1 MLSLLIDHDFN
12 HHILRGLIRMIPNLD
27 AVTARQVDLSRA
39 EDSDLLAWAAG
50 VGRVIV
56 THDRKTMPTQAVL
69 RMRKEEKTSG
79 VIIAAQSLPI
89 LDVINDLEIIAMC
102 SSASEWKNVIR
113 HLPL

>member
-12 HHILRGLIRMIPNLD
+12 NHILRGLIRRIPNLD
-27 AVTARQVDLSRA
+27 AVTAREVDLSQA
-39 EDSDLLAWAAG
+39 EDADLLAWAAG

-56 THDRKTMPTQAVL
+56 THDRKTMPNHAVR
-69 RMRKEEKTSG
+69 RMRRDERISG
-79 VIIAAQSLPI
+79 LIIAAQSLPI